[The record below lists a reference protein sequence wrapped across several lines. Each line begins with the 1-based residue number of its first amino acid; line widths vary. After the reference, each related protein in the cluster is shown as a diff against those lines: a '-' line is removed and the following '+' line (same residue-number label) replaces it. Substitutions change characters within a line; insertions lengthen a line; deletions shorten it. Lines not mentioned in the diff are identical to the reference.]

1 MAYDWGHSHHCL
13 IMNFDLTEDTF
24 TLFAIKHY
32 DNPACRGIEEF
43 NDDLKRFRYLKRL
56 FNKYSESSELK
67 ERLILNHLV
76 VIYNLFGV
84 EAATKMLFL
93 KIEKQFWSQLKTFL
107 VFLNC
112 MPVGDIYVNGEVI
125 KGYEIPLDVS
135 VTTAL
140 GNI

>member
-1 MAYDWGHSHHCL
+1 
-13 IMNFDLTEDTF
+13 MNIDLTEDNF

-32 DNPACRGIEEF
+32 DNPACRGIDEF
-43 NDDLKRFRYLKRL
+43 NDDLKRLKYVKRL
-56 FNKYSESSELK
+56 FNKYSENNELK

-76 VIYNLFGV
+76 VLYNLFGV

-93 KIEKQFWSQLKTFL
+93 RIERRFWSQLKTFL

-112 MPVGDIYVNGEVI
+112 MPVGPIRVNGEVI
-125 KGYEIPLDVS
+125 NGFEIPLDEKV
-135 VTTAL
+135 AEIL